1 MSNMLD
7 CGHESAGQVFC
18 AVPCG
23 HTLCS
28 ACSDIALGTNTTP
41 TQTRYAVVVSE
52 DDEDK
57 EDRVTTDSDRSLDA
71 FEHDKQH
78 ESHVDIPKLA
88 KPGPVCPKYVGL
100 GAPPPTVLVPTT
112 QRTKRARPSCA
123 ESFARFADAGSGT
136 VVTGANAG
144 EDVGPGFAQANFD
157 ERSDENF
164 NGDFPTEQEW
174 DGRSPSQ
181 APSGQAFPPSQPSP
195 LRHSF
200 SPLDLDIYEGSGSGG
215 SLSRRTCA
223 SEPESQD
230 RVSSGQT
237 PLSLRSIQRWR
248 ILSSKGLDGDYH
260 SSTSAG
266 SSGCGNTG
274 SAETFEGDADD
285 EEEDE
290 GDEGD
295 EEGEVDEASD
305 GRASGDQEDDDG
317 GSQGWTSKRPKDP
330 PQTPHAISVRTS
342 WSGSPVYTVPGEDA
356 HVRTPGTSPD
366 GGNGSGAVSHKRRLS
381 EGEGL
386 TGGRAIPG
394 INGNDLI
401 MATVERGGYMFVC
414 APLELM
420 KARMGPLVGV
430 NSTTVQ
436 LQDPDTASD
445 HSLPTT
451 TEQLQLPRGLC
462 VVVGDG
468 AVGKTCLL
476 ISYTTNKFP
485 SEYVPTVF
493 DNYAVTVMIGDDP
506 YTLGL
511 FDTAGQED
519 YDRLRPLSYPQT
531 DVFLVCFSVTSPA
544 SFENVKEKWFPEVHH
559 HCPGVPC
566 LIVGTQVDLRDDP
579 AVIEKLSRQ
588 KQRPV
593 PLEAGER
600 LARELGA
607 VKYVECSALTQKGL
621 KNVFDEAIVA
631 ALEPPVVKK
640 KNKCVIV

>member
-7 CGHESAGQVFC
+7 CGHESAGQVFR
-18 AVPCG
+18 AVPC
-23 HTLCS
+23 

-41 TQTRYAVVVSE
+41 TQTRYAVLVSE

-71 FEHDKQH
+71 FEH
-78 ESHVDIPKLA
+78 ESWAASTSERIPGAPNATSHVANSTNRTSIFPSWPN
-88 KPGPVCPKYVGL
+88 PGPCVPSTS
-100 GAPPPTVLVPTT
+100 ALVPLL
-112 QRTKRARPSCA
+112 QRTLSPPRKGRSALGQAVQSLSPVLPTLAPARLSPARTRARTLGQVSPRRTLTSAATRTSTATCFVRTWA
-123 ESFARFADAGSGT
+123 ESI
-136 VVTGANAG
+136 
-144 EDVGPGFAQANFD
+144 QALPA
-157 ERSDENF
+157 S
-164 NGDFPTEQEW
+164 PTEQEW

-181 APSGQAFPPSQPSP
+181 APSGQAFPPTQPSP
-195 LRHSF
+195 LRYSF

-230 RVSSGQT
+230 RVSSRQT
-237 PLSLRSIQRWR
+237 RIISVFDPALG
-248 ILSSKGLDGDYH
+248 ILSSKGLDGDY
-260 SSTSAG
+260 TR
-266 SSGCGNTG
+266 
-274 SAETFEGDADD
+274 
-285 EEEDE
+285 
-290 GDEGD
+290 
-295 EEGEVDEASD
+295 EVDEASD
-305 GRASGDQEDDDG
+305 GQASEDQEDDDG
-317 GSQGWTSKRPKDP
+317 GSQGWTSKRPAANAARDSS
-330 PQTPHAISVRTS
+330 ADLMG
-342 WSGSPVYTVPGEDA
+342 GSPVYTVPGEDA

-381 EGEGL
+381 EGEASR
-386 TGGRAIPG
+386 GRAIPG

>member
-1 MSNMLD
+1 MSL
-7 CGHESAGQVFC
+7 GQQARLNVY
-18 AVPCG
+18 
-23 HTLCS
+23 L
-28 ACSDIALGTNTTP
+28 
-41 TQTRYAVVVSE
+41 
-52 DDEDK
+52 
-57 EDRVTTDSDRSLDA
+57 
-71 FEHDKQH
+71 
-78 ESHVDIPKLA
+78 LA

-100 GAPPPTVLVPTT
+100 GAPPPTDLVPTT

-164 NGDFPTEQEW
+164 NGDLFCP
-174 DGRSPSQ
+174 DLGR

-237 PLSLRSIQRWR
+237 PLSLCSIQRWR
-248 ILSSKGLDGDYH
+248 ILSSKGLNGDYH

-274 SAETFEGDADD
+274 SGETFEGYADD
-285 EEEDE
+285 EEED
-290 GDEGD
+290 DGD

-305 GRASGDQEDDDG
+305 GQASEDQEDDDG
-317 GSQGWTSKRPKDP
+317 GTQGWTSKRPEDP
-330 PQTPHAISVRTS
+330 PRMPHATPVRIS

-381 EGEGL
+381 EGEVQAW
-386 TGGRAIPG
+386 GRA
-394 INGNDLI
+394 
-401 MATVERGGYMFVC
+401 
-414 APLELM
+414 
-420 KARMGPLVGV
+420 
-430 NSTTVQ
+430 
-436 LQDPDTASD
+436 
-445 HSLPTT
+445 
-451 TEQLQLPRGLC
+451 
-462 VVVGDG
+462 
-468 AVGKTCLL
+468 TCLL